1 MKKIQAILLCLLG
14 AASTTYA
21 AEPTQQEIYAKIVQ
35 LMETTKTSLRMGLDV
50 PAAEY
55 QGDGDPETIEI
66 VMLDKKKDGPSR
78 VSDDGEV
85 IFLYKASDKKQQELI
100 AQAFAI
106 RAKRALA
113 KTN

>member
-1 MKKIQAILLCLLG
+1 MRKILTII
-14 AASTTYA
+14 SIVTTTVAFA
-21 AEPTQQEIYAKIVQ
+21 AEPTQQELNAKIVQ
-35 LMETTKTSLRMGLDV
+35 LMESTKMNMRMGLDV

-55 QGDGDPETIEI
+55 KGDGDPETLEI

-100 AQAFAI
+100 ATAFAI

-113 KTN
+113 EGS